1 MTVPVKQIDIK
12 PEELQAVRKILEK
25 HVPEFDV
32 CAFGSRVQWKASRTS
47 DLDPVVMTDKP
58 LSLLQLIDLKE
69 DFSNSDLS
77 FKVDLVDWG
86 ATSEDF
92 KKVIEKQAVLIHKGN
107 SK

>member
-1 MTVPVKQIDIK
+1 MCQSLTCVLLVHAYNGKPV
-12 PEELQAVRKILEK
+12 ELL
-25 HVPEFDV
+25 
-32 CAFGSRVQWKASRTS
+32 